1 MTLPDSDPAEMDK
14 VVFFGLG
21 EIVRDTLVWC
31 ADQGFS
37 CAVVARPE
45 GATAEADAGETWE
58 QFTRRTGISLI
69 TCKTPEEIEIKVL
82 GKRPLCFSVGA
93 PWIFKASF
101 LEKLGH
107 DIYNLHGTHL
117 PKNRGGTLFSWQILA
132 GQRTGMCLLHQLTA
146 GIDEGPVIAWEEFIY
161 PGSCRKPIDFI
172 KEYHTRNVSF
182 LCQFI
187 AQVVREGFTGD
198 KLGQPP
204 YLSSYFPRLLS
215 LVNGWL
221 DWSWNATELERF
233 ICAFDDPYA
242 GARTRWRD
250 KVVIVK
256 DTFYQKM
263 DGYGHPFQAGLV
275 YRNNKK
281 WLNVMANGGEL
292 LIGSIHDDKGENLL
306 SRIKPGDR
314 LYSLPQD
321 VTDSKRRVV
330 KTSKGLDIQ
339 PGLD

>member
-1 MTLPDSDPAEMDK
+1 MEQI
-14 VVFFGLG
+14 VFFGLG
-21 EIVRDTLVWC
+21 EIIRDTAAWC
-31 ADQGFS
+31 LNEGYRFTLIAH
-37 CAVVARPE
+37 PE
-45 GATAEADAGETWE
+45 GVEMKANPNETWA
-58 QFTRRTGISLI
+58 QFTQRNGINFI
-69 TCKTPEEIEIKVL
+69 ICENPDEIDPHSL
-82 GKRPLCFSVGA
+82 GKQPLCFSVGA

-101 LEKLGH
+101 LKKFKH

-187 AQVVREGFTGD
+187 TRFVREGLTGD

-215 LVNGWL
+215 SVNGWL
-221 DWSWNATELERF
+221 DWSWNAAELERF

-256 DTFYQKM
+256 DTFSQKM
-263 DGYGHPFQAGLV
+263 DGYSHPFQAGLV

-292 LIGSIHDDKGENLL
+292 LIGSIHDEDGNDLI

-321 VTDSKRRVV
+321 ISESKRRVV
-330 KTSKGLDIQ
+330 KTSKGLIIQ